1 MIVSL
6 VVVALGG
13 VVLADADSRPAP
25 PPLQHLL
32 VVPKTAAGVIALSR
46 ADARVVARYP
56 SYSLVETSYDVPLRA
71 AGADRRDDMRDVA
84 TAAGRFDPA
93 GRRSLAA
100 KGASEREEALALV
113 QFVGPPKD
121 AWLERLRATGG
132 VVVTYQ
138 AQNAYVVHA
147 RGAAVDRLA
156 ALVGTDPAVRAVV
169 PLGAADKGEGA
180 AAGTAR
186 YALSTVA
193 GPAGAGGRAAAG
205 APRRAAGAADRG
217 GWGGGARAAAAGRAV
232 GAATTLRG
240 LRPQYVELSAADAAS
255 LAAPPAVVTIE
266 RDVPPAP
273 ADERA
278 DQIVAGNLTPPA
290 LTQP

>member
-6 VVVALGG
+6 VVVSLGG

-25 PPLQHLL
+25 PPPQHLL
-32 VVPKTAAGVIALSR
+32 VVPKTSAGVIALSR
-46 ADARVVARYP
+46 SDARVVARYR
-56 SYSLVETSYDVPLRA
+56 SYSLVETSDDAPLRA

-121 AWLERLRATGG
+121 AWLERLRATGA

-138 AQNAYVVHA
+138 AQNAYVVYA
-147 RGAAVDRLA
+147 RGAAVGRLGG
-156 ALVGTDPAVRAVV
+156 LVGADPAVRAVV
-169 PLGAADKGEGA
+169 PLGAADKVEGA

-186 YALSTVA
+186 YAVSTVA
-193 GPAGAGGRAAAG
+193 GQAGSG
-205 APRRAAGAADRG
+205 ARAAGAA
-217 GWGGGARAAAAGRAV
+217 AGHAV

-240 LRPQYVELSAADAAS
+240 LRTQYRELSAADVAS
-255 LAAPPAVVTIE
+255 LAADPAVVT
-266 RDVPPAP
+266 
-273 ADERA
+273 
-278 DQIVAGNLTPPA
+278 
-290 LTQP
+290 